1 MAEQAPLDGPGGGPL
16 SWRTSLTSR
25 LVCAYL
31 LLSGLTVILVAAAAY
46 LGGKNA
52 LRAQAL
58 ARMETVAAQK
68 ERSLGLWVDDRRRD
82 LLFLATDLIHNRH
95 LPDKP
100 PPLDAEPAA
109 DPACQQL
116 SAFFS
121 AVASVRPD
129 LSEVLL
135 LSPQG
140 GRVLASSRPASVGRF
155 RATYSYYIQGRLGL
169 SLQSAYPSPES
180 LRPVMTLSLPLRG
193 PGGELLGVLAQHLN
207 LERLDAMVRD
217 RAGLGVTGET
227 YLVDSFNTF
236 VTTEAIGRTGTI
248 RGVHTEGIDQAL
260 TGLSGSGAYAN
271 YAGVPVIGVFRW
283 LPEYRMAL
291 LAEMSQEEAFGPARR
306 LAGLLVAVGALG
318 ALLLALGVRMLSR
331 RVARPILEVTRAA
344 LAVSSGDL
352 SARAPVLTADELGSL
367 ARAFNKMTS
376 DLEALY
382 ARLRS
387 QVVERTA
394 ILQHSHDGIAVAD
407 RQGNILFV
415 SPGMERIFARSP
427 GELSSFDRWL
437 DLGLENQNE
446 REAALLDWRS
456 DLENPEP
463 PERVLRLR
471 GGDGLLRWARFRMAR
486 LPDGGVV
493 INAQDITGLKE
504 SEERIRHLALHDQ
517 LTGLP
522 NRQLFSD
529 RLEQALKLA
538 RRSGRFTALLYLDLD
553 RFKAMNDT
561 HGHQFGDGVL
571 RQATKRLLS
580 CVRETDTVARMGGDE
595 FVILLTD
602 LVDPED
608 AASVAAK
615 VCESMQAPNLEDGL
629 YLAGASIGIAV
640 APRDGRD
647 QDSLLSAADRA
658 MYVVKRRGGNGFCF
672 AQQAGAD

>member
-1 MAEQAPLDGPGGGPL
+1 MDEQIPKDTLTGGL
-16 SWRTSLTSR
+16 FSWRTSLTAR
-25 LVCAYL
+25 LVCAFL
-31 LLSGLTVILVAAAAY
+31 LLSGLTVVLVAAAAY

-68 ERSLGLWVDDRRRD
+68 ERNLNLWVDDRRRD
-82 LLFLATDLIHNRH
+82 ILFLAADLTFSGH
-95 LPDKP
+95 LPDRLP
-100 PPLDAEPAA
+100 SLDEDPAA
-109 DPACQQL
+109 DPACQRL
-116 SAFFS
+116 SAFLS
-121 AVASVRPD
+121 EIAALRPD
-129 LSEVLL
+129 LSEILFL
-135 LSPQG
+135 APDG
-140 GRVLASSRPASVGRF
+140 GRVVASSRQGSVGSF
-155 RATYSYYIQGRLGL
+155 RATYNYFLQGRLSL

-180 LRPVMTLSLPLRG
+180 LRPVMTLSMPLRVT
-193 PGGELLGVLAQHLN
+193 GGRLLGVLVQHLN

-217 RAGLGVTGET
+217 RAGLGSTGET

-236 VTTEAIGRTGTI
+236 VTAEAIGRTGTL

-260 TGLSGSGAYAN
+260 AGVSGSGAYVN

-291 LAEMSQEEAFGPARR
+291 LSEMSQDEAFGPARR
-306 LAGLLVAVGALG
+306 MAALLVAVGAL
-318 ALLLALGVRMLSR
+318 ATLILALGMRLISR

-344 LAVSSGDL
+344 LAVSGGDL
-352 SARAPVLTADELGSL
+352 SARAPEMTQDELGSL
-367 ARAFNKMTS
+367 ARAFNKMTA

-382 ARLRS
+382 ARLNS
-387 QVVERTA
+387 QIMERTA
-394 ILQHSHDGIAVAD
+394 ILQHSHDGIALAD
-407 RQGNILFV
+407 KQGRVRFM
-415 SPGMERIFARSP
+415 SPGMERIFARSAS
-427 GELSSFDRWL
+427 ELTTVERWL
-437 DLGLENQNE
+437 ELGWEAGNE
-446 REAALLDWRS
+446 RESALLDWRS

-463 PERVLRLR
+463 PERVFRLH
-471 GGDGLLRWARFRMAR
+471 GGDGKIRWARFRMAHM
-486 LPDGGVV
+486 PGGGMV

-538 RRSGRFTALLYLDLD
+538 RRSGHFTALLYLDLD

-571 RQATKRLLS
+571 RQATKRLLA
-580 CVRETDTVARMGGDE
+580 CVRETDTVARIGGDE
-595 FVILLTD
+595 FVVILPDLT
-602 LVDPED
+602 DPED
-608 AASVAAK
+608 AAGVAAK
-615 VCESMQAPNLEDGL
+615 VCEAMQAPNLEDGL
-629 YLAGASIGIAV
+629 YLAGASIGISV

-647 QDSLLSAADRA
+647 QDGLLSAADRA

-672 AQQAGAD
+672 AQQLGAA

>member
-1 MAEQAPLDGPGGGPL
+1 MTEQAPLDSPGGGLL

-31 LLSGLTVILVAAAAY
+31 LLAGLTVILVATAAY

-52 LRAQAL
+52 LRSQAL

-100 PPLDAEPAA
+100 LPLDADPAA
-109 DPACQQL
+109 DPACQKL
-116 SAFFS
+116 SAFF
-121 AVASVRPD
+121 AALASIRPD
-129 LSEVLL
+129 LGEVLL
-135 LSPQG
+135 LSPEG

-207 LERLDAMVRD
+207 LERLDAVVRD

-248 RGVHTEGIDQAL
+248 RGVHTEGIDLAL
-260 TGLSGSGAYAN
+260 AGLSGSGAYAN

-291 LAEMSQEEAFGPARR
+291 LAEMSQDEAFGPAQR

-318 ALLLALGVRMLSR
+318 ALVLALGVRMLSR

-367 ARAFNKMTS
+367 ARAFNKMAEDIQT
-376 DLEALY
+376 LY
-382 ARLRS
+382 AQLNL
-387 QVVERTA
+387 QIMERTA

-407 RQGNILFV
+407 LKGDIHYV
-415 SPGMERIFARSP
+415 SPGMERLFGMKAHEITDIREWMAKTIP
-427 GELSSFDRWL
+427 GDAERAAM
-437 DLGLENQNE
+437 LETWF
-446 REAALLDWRS
+446 RDA
-456 DLENPEP
+456 ENPDP
-463 PERVLRLR
+463 PERVVHFRDA
-471 GGDGLLRWARFRMAR
+471 GGESRWARLRMAHM
-486 LPDGGVV
+486 PDGRLVL
-493 INAQDITGLKE
+493 NAQDITVMKV
-504 SEERIRHLALHDQ
+504 SEARVRHMALHDP

-522 NRQLFSD
+522 NRQLFVD
-529 RLEQALKLA
+529 RLAQALKHS
-538 RRSGRFTALLYLDLD
+538 RRTGLPMALLYVDLD

-561 HGHQFGDGVL
+561 HGHQFGDAVL
-571 RQATKRLLS
+571 REAAKRLTA
-580 CVRETDTVARMGGDE
+580 CVRESDTVARIGGDE
-595 FVILLTD
+595 FVVVLGD
-602 LVDPED
+602 LSDPAN
-608 AASVAAK
+608 AAAVAAK
-615 VCESMQAPNLEDGL
+615 IREALLAPDLPEGL

-640 APRDGRD
+640 SPRDGRD

-658 MYVVKRRGGNGFCF
+658 MYVVKRRGGNGYSF
-672 AQQAGAD
+672 ASAPAED

>member
-1 MAEQAPLDGPGGGPL
+1 MHERAPQLPPPGGL
-16 SWRTSLTSR
+16 LAWRSSLAAR

-31 LLSGLTVILVAAAAY
+31 LLSGLTVILVASAAY

-52 LRAQAL
+52 LKAQAL

-68 ERSLGLWVDDRRRD
+68 EHSLGLWVEDRRRD
-82 LLFLATDLIHNRH
+82 MLFLATDLVQNRH
-95 LPDKP
+95 LPENP
-100 PPLDAEPAA
+100 PPLDADPAQ
-109 DPACQQL
+109 DPACQRV
-116 SAFFS
+116 SAFF
-121 AVASVRPD
+121 AEIAALRQD
-129 LSEVLL
+129 LGEILL
-135 LSPQG
+135 LSPAG

-180 LRPVMTLSLPLRG
+180 LRPVMTLSMPLRSA
-193 PGGELLGVLAQHLN
+193 GGALLGVLAQHLN
-207 LERLDAMVRD
+207 LERLDAVVRD
-217 RAGLGVTGET
+217 RAGLGNTGET

-236 VTTEAIGRTGTI
+236 VTTEAIGRTGSV

-260 TGLSGSGAYAN
+260 AGVNGSGAYLN
-271 YAGVPVIGVFRW
+271 YAGVPVVGVFRW

-291 LAEMSQEEAFGPARR
+291 LAEMSQDEAFGPARR
-306 LAGLLVAVGALG
+306 LAGLLVAVGALA
-318 ALLLALGVRMLSR
+318 ALVLALGMRLISR

-344 LAVSSGDL
+344 LAVSRGDL
-352 SARAPVLTADELGSL
+352 SARAPELTSDELGSL
-367 ARAFNKMTS
+367 ARAFNKMTE

-407 RQGNILFV
+407 AQGKVLFM
-415 SPGMERIFARSP
+415 SPGMERLFARSAA
-427 GELSSFDRWL
+427 ELTTVQRWL
-437 DLGLENQNE
+437 DLGVEDPGE
-446 REAALLDWRS
+446 RETALLDWRA
-456 DLENPEP
+456 DLETPEP
-463 PERVLRLR
+463 PERVLRLK
-471 GGDGLLRWARFRMAR
+471 GGDGLLRWARFRMAH

-493 INAQDITGLKE
+493 INAQDITGIKE

-522 NRQLFSD
+522 NRQLFAD
-529 RLEQALKLA
+529 RLEQALKQA
-538 RRSGRFTALLYLDLD
+538 RRSGHFTALLYLDLD

-571 RQATKRLLS
+571 RQATKRLLA
-580 CVRETDTVARMGGDE
+580 CVRETDTVARIGGDE
-595 FVILLTD
+595 FVVILSD
-602 LVDPED
+602 LLDPED
-608 AASVAAK
+608 AGAVAAK
-615 VCESMQAPNLEDGL
+615 ICEAMQAPHLEDGL

-647 QDSLLSAADRA
+647 QDGLLSAADRA

-672 AQQAGAD
+672 AQQLDAN